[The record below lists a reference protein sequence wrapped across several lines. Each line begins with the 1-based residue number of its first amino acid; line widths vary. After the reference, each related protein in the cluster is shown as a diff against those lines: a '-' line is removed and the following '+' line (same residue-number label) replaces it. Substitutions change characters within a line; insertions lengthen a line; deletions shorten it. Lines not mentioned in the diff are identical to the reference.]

1 MKLKPRPQYL
11 SKLVAAQDNS
21 LIKVITGM
29 RRCGKS
35 SLLTLFRQHLLQQG
49 IAEDHIIM
57 MNLESFQYSSF
68 TFEDLH
74 NAIADRMQQDDHYYL
89 LLDEVQLVDKWERA
103 VNALHTDADVDI
115 TITGSN
121 AYLLS
126 SQLATLLSGRYME
139 INVFPLSFA
148 EFMAYADLTDEN
160 AAFERYTRY
169 GGLPPVVNQGT
180 DQNLAYTVLSGIYD
194 TILVRDIS
202 QFLQVRN
209 PLVFNDVARYLAD
222 TAGSPVSTSK
232 IENRLRSAHRPA
244 SNETI
249 ERYISGLLNAFL
261 FYNAQRINVKGGAYL
276 QGLAKY
282 YPADLGIRNMLLGY
296 SIEDFGFLLEN
307 AVHNELK
314 IRGYQ
319 IRVGKIGKAEI
330 DFVATRKHADLTEE
344 KLYIQVSAS
353 ILDEHTRERELSPL
367 LNARDLS
374 AKRMVLTLDRFG
386 LGKSDGT
393 SYIEDR
399 ELGTKRSRAAIMMET
414 GLPGSVYVYQ
424 GEELGLFEVAD
435 IPWDRLEDPTPY
447 FTTQRYYEKG
457 RDGCRVPMPWIAADK
472 PTPASWNESFGDGA
486 SFGFSPVTKVD
497 GTQSERPH
505 LPQPLWYGN
514 FTADSEAQDPDSM
527 LSLYRAALAARQD
540 ILTAT
545 ADTSCTLID
554 VGDEI
559 IAYTRPAADGRTFAS
574 YTNFGKT
581 PASLPNGEII
591 LASGDVS
598 NGQLPQD
605 TTIWMLL

>member
-344 KLYIQVSAS
+344 KLYNMIVPFQMVMFTLSKLADMMGLNTPWGLWIVYLGFGAGLAVFIFTGVVKGIPSELEESAMIDGAS
-353 ILDEHTRERELSPL
+353 VPRIFFQIVLPIMRPSLISVAILQTMWIWNDFL
-367 LNARDLS
+367 LPY
-374 AKRMVLTLDRFG
+374 LTLDMRRF
-386 LGKSDGT
+386 KTMS
-393 SYIEDR
+393 I
-399 ELGTKRSRAAIMMET
+399 AIQYLK
-414 GLPGSVYVYQ
+414 GGYGSVDMGAMMACLV
-424 GEELGLFEVAD
+424 VA
-435 IPWDRLEDPTPY
+435 IVPIIIFYLCCQKY
-447 FTTQRYYEKG
+447 IIKG
-457 RDGCRVPMPWIAADK
+457 VMA
-472 PTPASWNESFGDGA
+472 GA
-486 SFGFSPVTKVD
+486 VKG
-497 GTQSERPH
+497 
-505 LPQPLWYGN
+505 
-514 FTADSEAQDPDSM
+514 
-527 LSLYRAALAARQD
+527 
-540 ILTAT
+540 
-545 ADTSCTLID
+545 
-554 VGDEI
+554 
-559 IAYTRPAADGRTFAS
+559 
-574 YTNFGKT
+574 
-581 PASLPNGEII
+581 
-591 LASGDVS
+591 
-598 NGQLPQD
+598 
-605 TTIWMLL
+605 